1 MKTAVIGSGSW
12 GTALAQTLQDNGQDV
27 IVYGVDDR
35 EIRDINEN
43 HKNSKYFGDIQL
55 NPGLKVCMQ
64 ITQEGKARAE
74 GNDRHQCGQGCRCRG
89 AGSAFHCH

>member
-27 IVYGVDDR
+27 IVYGVDEN

-43 HKNSKYFGDIQL
+43 HKNSKYFRGH
-55 NPGLKVCMQ
+55 
-64 ITQEGKARAE
+64 AAE
-74 GNDRHQCGQGCRCRG
+74 SAAESHHRHQRRKGCRCG
-89 AGSAFHCH
+89 CSGCSLHCH

>member
-43 HKNSKYFGDIQL
+43 
-55 NPGLKVCMQ
+55 Q
-64 ITQEGKARAE
+64 IGRAS
-74 GNDRHQCGQGCRCRG
+74 CRERV
-89 AGSAFHCH
+89 